1 MKFYK
6 ALLCIN
12 DKPSLVI
19 VGVLHPQRLKYYTAT
34 NLKGVDDY
42 LLLHEEI
49 SREDLE
55 NMCIPVLFPKS
66 KTTISYLINTPELEE
81 EIPLF
86 RRQKPKTKKAD
97 E

>member
-42 LLLHEEI
+42 LLLDEEI

-86 RRQKPKTKKAD
+86 RRQKPKAKVD

>member
-19 VGVLHPQRLKYYTAT
+19 VGVLHPQRLKYYTT
-34 NLKGVDDY
+34 NNLKGVDDY
-42 LLLHEEI
+42 LLLDEEI

-86 RRQKPKTKKAD
+86 RRQKSKTKKID